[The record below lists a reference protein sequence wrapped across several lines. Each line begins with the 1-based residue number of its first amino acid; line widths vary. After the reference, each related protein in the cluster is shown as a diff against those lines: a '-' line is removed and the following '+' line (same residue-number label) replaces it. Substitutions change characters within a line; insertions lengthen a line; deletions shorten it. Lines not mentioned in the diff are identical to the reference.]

1 MEVEQNKPNFFLYVR
16 ALLRRY
22 GLERLLEDEDTMGR
36 LYKVFMEV
44 FTAGYVRGREDC
56 FSVCVE

>member
-16 ALLRRY
+16 ALMRRY
-22 GLERLLEDEDTMGR
+22 GLEELLNNDDVMGR

-44 FTAGYVRGREDC
+44 FTAGYVRGREGC